1 MAGKNCLLAMIV
13 VCFSCAY
20 ASGGTGSIGTVSARG
35 DVRVDGY
42 TVWGNGTLFD
52 GTAVETG
59 QATATLRLDNGTEIK
74 LAINSHGVVY
84 RDHLV
89 LLQGRSQLKT
99 SDSPFLLEADGMRV
113 SPSGPNTL
121 GVISLSPA
129 NTLDVAAVTGEF
141 RIVDDAGS
149 SVADVSTGAA
159 MRFHAAQQAGAPE
172 ESSFITEAI
181 GLVSVDNGSY
191 YFTTDTGVK
200 YLLSWAKDLR
210 KFADKKVVVSGVL
223 QALEAP
229 SETADELIV
238 TSIAIKGNNG
248 AKNAGMTTQ
257 TKVLIGAGIG
267 GGAAVAAIVAAESGK
282 SSASR

>member
-1 MAGKNCLLAMIV
+1 MAGKNCLFAMIV
-13 VCFSCAY
+13 VCFSCAH

-129 NTLDVAAVTGEF
+129 NTLDVAAVSGEF

-159 MRFHAAQQAGAPE
+159 MRFHAAQQAGTPQG
-172 ESSFITEAI
+172 SSYIDGAI
-181 GLVSVDNGSY
+181 GLVSVDNGNY
-191 YFTTDTGVK
+191 YFTTDAGVK
-200 YLLSWAKDLR
+200 YLLSWAKDLQ
-210 KFADKKVVVSGVL
+210 KFADKKVVVSGFL

-229 SETADELIV
+229 SETTELIV
-238 TSIAIKGNNG
+238 TSIAINGNNR
-248 AKNAGMTTQ
+248 AKGAGMTTQ
-257 TKVLIGAGIG
+257 TKVLIGVGIG

-282 SSASR
+282 SPASR